1 LRMVN
6 NSSGSGASP
15 SDLLETGDRFLGWYP
30 GQRDLLLECLS
41 WYYSPDQFLGVS
53 AATGVGKSLL
63 GLLLS
68 KLTNTRTMILTATK
82 GLSHQYLADAKDIGG
97 VEVKGRN
104 NFRCLLSPDF
114 TAEDGVCNLGIACDL
129 RDQCPYRLQLEAAR
143 KSSLVIT
150 NYAYW
155 LAQTNY
161 TDEGLGS
168 TGLLICDEAHMAFS
182 SLEGFL
188 TVFISHADIHPLGIT
203 FPVVEPDQRQ
213 QGWRVWA
220 ESAREVASTEASRL
234 GSEVRSVRHDKS
246 IPPAPLVRA
255 ARRANGLVSKLGL
268 LSGINEQWVVQW
280 TQSGCRFV
288 PKWVAHHSEDLFHT
302 AEVPKI
308 ILMSAILSRRTAD
321 YLGVPED
328 CYWVEADSYFPAENT
343 QIWHI
348 PTARINYRTGDMETR
363 LWVSRID
370 QIIQRR
376 LDRKGI
382 VFTVSYERA
391 RLLLS
396 RSRFK
401 DIMLSHSTGD
411 VVQVVEQFKKAP
423 PPVVLVSPSV
433 TTGYDFPQ
441 GDGLP
446 QYLVVGKLPY
456 PDTSEPVT
464 KARHEEDKDWTS
476 YQAMETLIQ
485 ESGRISRS
493 AGDRAEVFVLD
504 DNIRWFMRV
513 YGQFAPA
520 WFRERYRGTMDTV
533 PNPLV

>member
-1 LRMVN
+1 
-6 NSSGSGASP
+6 
-15 SDLLETGDRFLGWYP
+15 
-30 GQRDLLLECLS
+30 
-41 WYYSPDQFLGVS
+41 
-53 AATGVGKSLL
+53 
-63 GLLLS
+63 
-68 KLTNTRTMILTATK
+68 
-82 GLSHQYLADAKDIGG
+82 
-97 VEVKGRN
+97 
-104 NFRCLLSPDF
+104 
-114 TAEDGVCNLGIACDL
+114 
-129 RDQCPYRLQLEAAR
+129 
-143 KSSLVIT
+143 
-150 NYAYW
+150 
-155 LAQTNY
+155 
-161 TDEGLGS
+161 
-168 TGLLICDEAHMAFS
+168 MAFS
-182 SLEGFL
+182 ALEGFL

-308 ILMSAILSRRTAD
+308 ILMSAILSHRTAD

-328 CYWVEADSYFPAENT
+328 RYWVEADSYFPAENT